1 MLQKQKLFYLNLKA
15 SNLTWTS
22 NSNYL
27 ESNYIPLLMLATLV
41 VWLTINLTGILILI
55 MLFQNIWEVTQCH
68 VNKDNTLQF
77 YIPILCYH
85 SMVTTR
91 LPPEHMTVLQ
101 KKASRNMGFAPY
113 NFHSLSYF
121 HDCNI
126 LKFCDIVKPVLSLT
140 VVLMVTLFQYLLKD
154 LNLYQNLMFT
164 TLDHPIKAYFLF

>member
-15 SNLTWTS
+15 SNLTWIS

-41 VWLTINLTGILILI
+41 VWLTVNLTGILILI

-85 SMVTTR
+85 SRVTTR
-91 LPPEHMTVLQ
+91 LPPEHMT
-101 KKASRNMGFAPY
+101 
-113 NFHSLSYF
+113 FHSLSYF

-140 VVLMVTLFQYLLKD
+140 VVLMVTLFHYLLKD